1 MHTSGEERFGA
12 FPERGGTPR
21 RRFGCAR
28 RKPRPAPDVPMITR
42 RGLRRRLVTVSHLA
56 VVFSLLIWMVSGG
69 ALADEPP
76 GTEPPSNEA
85 TTPTSS
91 GSTEPAIDM
100 PTVPSSETTVAPST
114 EATEAGGDP
123 STVTTE
129 ANNSPQTT
137 VPQGTEATEA
147 TTVPSAETTEAPAET
162 TEPSST
168 EPAETTELSSTESAE
183 TTEAPDSGTSES
195 PSTEMP
201 RTDPDTDVSG
211 VDVPVTEATIVIAP
225 GEPPVTDTT
234 VPLAET
240 VSPDPATTVIA
251 PTALLA
257 ETVSPDPATTV
268 IAPTA
273 PLGETVSPDPA
284 TTVIAPGEPTTVTD
298 ATAPLAETVSPDSTV
313 ATEVRDAVARL
324 GGPLE
329 AITNAITDALTPFT
343 EAVTNAITDGLA
355 PTAQTV
361 TLAITD
367 APTPFTE
374 ALTNAITDA
383 LAPTPPAVTVAITD
397 ALEPITHALAD
408 AVTMVVDAM
417 RSAANSPHTGLDVTA
432 LINLLK
438 STVPPDLPRIAE
450 QMVKEVL
457 AIGAGALREIITS
470 TGVPS
475 QAVQGVGLALAA
487 HYAAVLNSGGP
498 GANRFKDPAE
508 GRRTPLPDSSG
519 RFLHRRTST
528 LTGCDSSSG
537 TSLQELLFAFPLPLN
552 RTVPSTSRLLK
563 LFSDRLPGPLFFSF
577 LEQPG

>member
-100 PTVPSSETTVAPST
+100 PTVPSSENTVAPST

-251 PTALLA
+251 P
-257 ETVSPDPATTV
+257 
-268 IAPTA
+268 
-273 PLGETVSPDPA
+273 
-284 TTVIAPGEPTTVTD
+284 GEPTTVTD

-361 TLAITD
+361 TLAITN

-374 ALTNAITDA
+374 AVTNAITDA

-438 STVPPDLPRIAE
+438 STVPPDLPRIAG